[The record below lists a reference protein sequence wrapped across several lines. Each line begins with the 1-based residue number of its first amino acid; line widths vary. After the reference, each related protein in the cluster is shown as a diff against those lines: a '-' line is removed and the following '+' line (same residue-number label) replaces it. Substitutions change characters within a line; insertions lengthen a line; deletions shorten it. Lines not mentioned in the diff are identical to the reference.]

1 MRPFRKKLR
10 KVEEMADRLDVYDVA
25 CLAGGTDRVIDT
37 ALVALVESG
46 RVRAQASGDLATS
59 SPAPCHPVEAAVLD
73 AVGPA
78 GSGSVETVRWRVA
91 SDERVLE
98 VSRRLRNA
106 GLLGTSAA
114 PAGRRSRWRLV
125 PTYAGRHLL
134 RELQAEPPED
144 AVAGGTDAMQ
154 VALHGPEGLADGE
167 VRTAVF
173 DPQPPQ
179 VHLLALGPSSSRG

>member
-1 MRPFRKKLR
+1 MR
-10 KVEEMADRLDVYDVA
+10 DRLDVYDVA

-37 ALVALVESG
+37 ALVALVESD
-46 RVRAQASGDLATS
+46 RVRVQASGDLATA
-59 SPAPCHPVEAAVLD
+59 SPVRCHLVEAAVLD

-78 GSGSVETVRWRVA
+78 GSRSVETVRWRVA

-98 VSRRLRNA
+98 VSRRLRDA

-125 PTYAGRHLL
+125 PTYAGQHLL
-134 RELQAEPPED
+134 RELQAQPPED
-144 AVAGGTDAMQ
+144 AVAGGTDAMR
-154 VALHGPEGLADGE
+154 VALHGPEGLTDGE

-173 DPQPPQ
+173 DPQPLQ
-179 VHLLALGPSSSRG
+179 VVPERVQVLAQGGSGH